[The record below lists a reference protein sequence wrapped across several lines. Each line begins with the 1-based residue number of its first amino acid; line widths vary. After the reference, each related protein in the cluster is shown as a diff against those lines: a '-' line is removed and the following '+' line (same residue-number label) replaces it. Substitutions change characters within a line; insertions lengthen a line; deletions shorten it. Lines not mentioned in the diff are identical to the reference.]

1 MPGLGGVTKPPAP
14 SALKQNNSALSAG
27 AVSRKLG
34 FCRSVAGDL
43 AVLSGGRSIVG
54 LGVTFIDGVTSR
66 HILVIF
72 NEFIHKCECVC
83 MCGWEES
90 ILKHE
95 FLKCKHFLHHRFY
108 LR

>member
-1 MPGLGGVTKPPAP
+1 MPGLGGVTKPPAS
-14 SALKQNNSALSAG
+14 SALKQNNSGLSAG

-43 AVLSGGRSIVG
+43 AILSDGRSIVD
-54 LGVTFIDGVTSR
+54 LGVTLIDSVTSR
-66 HILVIF
+66 HVLVF
-72 NEFIHKCECVC
+72 LMSSSTNVS
-83 MCGWEES
+83 MCGREGN

-108 LR
+108 LG

>member
-1 MPGLGGVTKPPAP
+1 MPGLGGVTKPPAS
-14 SALKQNNSALSAG
+14 SALKQNNSGLSAS

-54 LGVTFIDGVTSR
+54 LGVTFIDGVASR

-72 NEFIHKCECVC
+72 NEFILNYGILPNTEVIQTSSVQQKFNVS
-83 MCGWEES
+83 ES
-90 ILKHE
+90 AI
-95 FLKCKHFLHHRFY
+95 
-108 LR
+108 